1 MIIPAANTAAQAAAM
16 DPTLLA
22 FLTIF
27 GAAGVTAVAGAGLAI
42 WQSHRDHARWVR
54 ERRYEGLTRVIA
66 LADHYARHRADG
78 SDMVARSDEL
88 HAKHGSGDP
97 SAADSLRTLA
107 EDMARNLEQI
117 GPLHDEMIDV
127 AAALEIIGPSD
138 VLEAL
143 NAYTDTFQGDDP
155 DATERAKD
163 AFVIAARKALRIKA

>member
-1 MIIPAANTAAQAAAM
+1 MIIPAANTAAQATAI

-42 WQSHRDHARWVR
+42 WQSRRDHARWVR
-54 ERRYEGLTRVIA
+54 ERRYEGLTRILA

-78 SDMVARSDEL
+78 SEMMARSDEL
-88 HAKHGSGDP
+88 QVEHALGDP
-97 SAADSLRTLA
+97 SAADSLRVLG
-107 EDMARNLEQI
+107 ENMARNLEQV
-117 GPLHDEMIDV
+117 GPIHDEMTDV
-127 AAALEIIGPSD
+127 AATLEIIGPND

-143 NAYTDTFQGDDP
+143 NAYTDTFPGDDP